1 VTESQSHPPTAAAGN
16 DFFPMFT
23 DAEMARRHAR
33 VRGEMRERGIDAL
46 IVYGSIAMGNSQ
58 GQVNVQYLAR
68 YAAVIETFLVFP
80 ADGEPTLLF
89 FVPFHVPNARAIAYV
104 QDIRP
109 GPALPNVVRRIEALR
124 AEGGRI
130 GLVGPGATPGT
141 NITLYSEHQ
150 KYLDERL
157 PRARFVNAT
166 GWFDDLRLI
175 KSAEELALLER
186 AGAIT
191 DLAHEE
197 MFRLTRPG
205 VSHSELRR
213 AIEALAA
220 RHGATFPFAHIG
232 SFSLSAPTGYYP
244 EFYPTETRIAQGSLV
259 MTEFALGFGNYWSK
273 LWGSF
278 FVGQPSAEYRR
289 LFEVAAR
296 VHDSLVA
303 GLKPGMTGHDVNAFL
318 APIVEAGFDQPANV
332 LVGGWS
338 SMNHAPAMGA
348 LPSSLS
354 APLTSSFLDY
364 PLKPGHALTLHAWL
378 SIPNTAKGLWVGS
391 SGAITQT
398 GFQSYN
404 RYPISSLRIAG

>member
-1 VTESQSHPPTAAAGN
+1 VTESRPNLTTAASN
-16 DFFPMFT
+16 DFFPMFS
-23 DAEMARRHAR
+23 DAEMARRHEN
-33 VRGEMRERGIDAL
+33 VRAQMRARGIDAL
-46 IVYGSIAMGNSQ
+46 VIYGSIAMGNSQ

-68 YAAVIETFLVFP
+68 YAAVIETYLVLP
-80 ADGEPTLLF
+80 VDGDATLLF
-89 FVPFHVPNARAIAYV
+89 YVPFHVPNARSIAYV

-109 GPALPNVVRRIEALR
+109 GPALANVVERIGELR
-124 AEGGRI
+124 AEAGCI

-141 NITLYSEHQ
+141 NITLYSEQ
-150 KYLDERL
+150 RQYLDERL

-197 MFRLTRPG
+197 VFQLTRPG

-213 AIEALAA
+213 AVEAVAA

-232 SFSLSAPTGYYP
+232 SFSLQEPSGYYP
-244 EFYPTETRIAQGSLV
+244 EFYPTGAKISAGQLI

-278 FVGQPSAEYRR
+278 FVGEPSAEYRR
-289 LFEVAAR
+289 LFEVAAT
-296 VHDSLVA
+296 VHDDLVR
-303 GLKPGMTGHDVNAFL
+303 GLAPGMTGKDVAKFL
-318 APIVEAGFDQPANV
+318 APIVDAGFDQPANV

-354 APLTSSFLDY
+354 EPLTRAFADY
-364 PLKPGHALTLHAWL
+364 ELKPGQALTLHAWL
-378 SIPNTAKGLWVGS
+378 SIPKTNKGLWVGS
-391 SGAITQT
+391 SGAITET
-398 GFQSYN
+398 GYRSYN
-404 RYPISSLRIAG
+404 RYPISTLRVAG